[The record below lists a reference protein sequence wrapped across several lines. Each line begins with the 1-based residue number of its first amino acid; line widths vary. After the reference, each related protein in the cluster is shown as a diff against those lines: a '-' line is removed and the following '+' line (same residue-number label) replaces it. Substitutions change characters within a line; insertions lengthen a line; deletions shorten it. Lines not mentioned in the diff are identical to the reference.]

1 MPDKEESRLNDQLSE
16 GETRMGPIARR
27 TIITGLVGA
36 AALALAACKPGGG
49 GATDLS
55 QDMSLGSADATVTV
69 IEYASPTCP
78 HCADW
83 NHEVFPHFKKKYV
96 DTGKVRY
103 VLREAMIHGPP
114 DAAVFM
120 LARCAGKDRYFSVID
135 AAMRSLPELNADPTG
150 VRGWVMRIGQS
161 MGMSD
166 ADIDKCITDRKAL
179 EALNTR
185 YEREMKEFDV
195 RFTPTFVINGKKL
208 DTQAPPTLAELSA
221 IIDPLLKTNAP
232 KKK

>member
-1 MPDKEESRLNDQLSE
+1 MNNHLSE

-27 TIITGLVGA
+27 TMITGLLGA
-36 AALALAACKPGGG
+36 SALALVACKPGGG

-55 QDMSLGSADATVTV
+55 QDMSLGSADAKVTL

-83 NHEVFPHFKKKYV
+83 NEEVFPSFKKKYV

-135 AAMRSLPELNADPTG
+135 AAMHSLPELNANPGDM
-150 VRGWVMRIGQS
+150 RGWVMRIGQS

-166 ADIDKCITDRKAL
+166 ADIDKCITDPKAL
-179 EALNTR
+179 ETLNSR
-185 YEREMKEFDV
+185 YERQMKEFNV
-195 RFTPTFVINGKKL
+195 EYTPTFIVNGKKI
-208 DTQAPPTLAELSA
+208 DSQSPPTLAELSA
-221 IIDPLLKTNAP
+221 IIDPLLSKPTKPA
-232 KKK
+232 KK